1 MNIVQEFQQAQN
13 AFQSGDLWTA
23 SRVCDD
29 MIKQVPGH
37 PDVLHL
43 MALVSKRQGKIRDA
57 EKNFR
62 ASLRSKPKQPAVLS
76 NLGNLLKQNRR
87 FTEADKAYARALKWM
102 PNLTDAWYNRGLMA
116 IDQGRWDKA
125 IEYLEKAKAQGVS
138 MNTELALIKAH
149 REAGNLDTAKSL
161 ADDLLAR
168 FPSDVRAVAAVASTR
183 RKNDPDSALRLLET
197 ELGRTTDPAAIHYE
211 IGLVHSSQKNLE
223 KAVEHFEA
231 ALEANPEMIE
241 AHRSLNEVYW
251 QQEDERFL
259 QSYRKAIE
267 NNPVSAP
274 LYHNLAAGLISSGD
288 DRSASD
294 VLLEAL
300 SRAGRDPYL
309 VHALAV
315 QKMKLGDHELAER
328 LYFEA
333 LQAEPDN
340 RRFLVDCAN
349 IDIVNERYDRAE
361 ENLDHALEI
370 YPYNQELWA
379 YKGIVWRL
387 TGDERHEWLNNY
399 DQLLKVY
406 ELPHPQEFEDTGAFM
421 SALAELMPGLH
432 TATRQPLDQSVRGGT
447 QTFEFL
453 FDNPHPLIRSLK
465 RAVEAMLADYLGS
478 MPRDPKHPFYSRMTG
493 GTRFTGNWSII
504 LRSGGYHTNHIHPF
518 GWLSCCNYV
527 AMPQLKGKEK
537 RARAG
542 WIKFGETSLDLGKRQ
557 EVARAIEPKPGYCVF
572 FPSYF
577 WHGTYPFES
586 EEPRMTVPC
595 DIDPA

>member
-1 MNIVQEFQQAQN
+1 MNLAQDFQQAQQ

-29 MIKQVPGH
+29 MIRHAPGH

-57 EKNFR
+57 ENNFR
-62 ASLRSKPKQPAVLS
+62 ASLKSKPKQPAVLS

-87 FTEADKAYARALKWM
+87 FTEADQAYARALKWM

-138 MNTELALIKAH
+138 MNTELALIRAH
-149 REAGNLDTAKSL
+149 TEAGNLEQAKAL

-168 FPSDVRAVAAVASTR
+168 FPADVRAVAAAASTR
-183 RKNDPDSALRLLET
+183 RKNDPDAALSLLNN
-197 ELGRTTDPAAIHYE
+197 ELSRTIDPAAIHYE
-211 IGLVHSSQKNLE
+211 IGLVYSARKDLD
-223 KAVEHFEA
+223 KATEHFEA
-231 ALEANPEMIE
+231 ALREQPGLIE
-241 AHRSLNEVYW
+241 AHRSLNEIYW
-251 QQEDERFL
+251 QQEDDRFL
-259 QSYRKAIE
+259 QSYRDAIE
-267 NNPVSAP
+267 ANPSSPP

-288 DRSASD
+288 DRSATD

-315 QKMKLGDHELAER
+315 QKMKQGDHDLADQ
-328 LYFEA
+328 LYYEA
-333 LQAEPDN
+333 LQADPDN

-349 IDIVNERYDRAE
+349 NDIVNERYDRAE
-361 ENLDHALEI
+361 EHLDHALGI

-379 YKGIVWRL
+379 YKGLVWRL
-387 TGDERHEWLNNY
+387 TGDERHDWLNDY
-399 DQLLKVY
+399 DRLLKVY
-406 ELPHPQEFEDTGAFM
+406 ELPHPREFENTQAFM
-421 SALAELMPGLH
+421 AALEELLPTLH
-432 TATRQPLDQSVRGGT
+432 TAHRQPLDQSVRGGT
-447 QTFEFL
+447 QTFEYL
-453 FDNPHPLIRSLK
+453 FDNPHPLIRSLR
-465 RAVEAMLADYLGS
+465 RAVEMMLADYLGS
-478 MPRDPKHPFYSRMTG
+478 MPRDRKHPFYSRISQA
-493 GTRFTGNWSII
+493 TRFTGNWSII
-504 LRSGGYHTNHIHPF
+504 LHSGGYHTNHIHPF
-518 GWLSCCNYV
+518 GWLSCCNYI
-527 AMPQLKGKEK
+527 AMPQLNGKAK

-542 WIKFGETSLDLGKRQ
+542 WIKFGETSLELGKR
-557 EVARAIEPKPGYCVF
+557 EKVARAIEPKPGNLVF